1 MADRCAKDEPLL
13 ALRADP
19 TSAMDD
25 FTRRRQKLKRCLKEE
40 GLDALLLTNPLSVS
54 YLTGFSGDSS
64 YLILGAKQTLLV
76 SDGRYAEQITEE
88 CPGLEAHI
96 RPPEQRLQE
105 AAAEQLKKMRLRTI
119 GFESASLA
127 VAECEGL
134 RALTPTLDWKGKP
147 DRVEKL
153 RVIKDAT
160 EIQQI
165 REAIRIAER
174 AFEMFRPML
183 RASDSEKE
191 LSDAL
196 EMYIRRAGGTCSS
209 FPAIVAVGD
218 RSARPH
224 ARPTD
229 RRVIDAE
236 LLLVDWGACERFYKS
251 DLTRVLLTRKNLSF
265 SRTLHNQRE
274 ADK

>member
-1 MADRCAKDEPLL
+1 
-13 ALRADP
+13 
-19 TSAMDD
+19 
-25 FTRRRQKLKRCLKEE
+25 
-40 GLDALLLTNPLSVS
+40 
-54 YLTGFSGDSS
+54 
-64 YLILGAKQTLLV
+64 
-76 SDGRYAEQITEE
+76 
-88 CPGLEAHI
+88 
-96 RPPEQRLQE
+96 
-105 AAAEQLKKMRLRTI
+105 
-119 GFESASLA
+119 
-127 VAECEGL
+127 L
-134 RALTPTLDWKGKP
+134 RALTPAIDWKGKP

-160 EIQQI
+160 EIERI

-174 AFEMFRPML
+174 AFEIFRPML
-183 RASDSEKE
+183 RPSDSEKE

-229 RRVIDAE
+229 RRIRDAE
-236 LLLVDWGACERFYKS
+236 LLLVDWGACEGFYKS

-265 SRTLHNQRE
+265 SRTARKSRA
-274 ADK
+274 ADKLEKIYNVVLGAQEQALRAVRPGVKASDVDAAARKFIAGAGYGQYFTHGLGHGLGLQVHEAPAVRANSTDILQAGMVFTVEPGIYLPGWGGVRIEDDVLVTADGCEVLTSVAKDWASIDMGA

>member
-1 MADRCAKDEPLL
+1 PLL
-13 ALRADP
+13 ALRADL

-64 YLILGAKQTLLV
+64 YLIIAAKLTLLF

-88 CPGLEAHI
+88 CPGLGAHI

-105 AAAEQLKKMRLRTI
+105 AAADQLKKMRLRTV

-134 RALTPTLDWKGKP
+134 RALTPAIDWKGKP

-160 EIQQI
+160 EIERI
-165 REAIRIAER
+165 REAIRIADR
-174 AFEMFRPML
+174 ALEMLGR
-183 RASDSEKE
+183 RGRRSDRKKE

-196 EMYIRRAGGTCSS
+196 EMYIRGAGGRCSIS
-209 FPAIVAVGD
+209 PAIVAVGD

-229 RRVIDAE
+229 RRIRDAE
-236 LLLVDWGACERFYKS
+236 LLLVDWG
-251 DLTRVLLTRKNLSF
+251 
-265 SRTLHNQRE
+265 
-274 ADK
+274 